1 VPAGALGPGSAD
13 TGRAPPRVCHVPPF
27 AFAEAPM
34 EILLLLADEIDDF
47 CAMAWQRA
55 RMLLGQP

>member
-1 VPAGALGPGSAD
+1 
-13 TGRAPPRVCHVPPF
+13 
-27 AFAEAPM
+27 M

-55 RMLLGQP
+55 RILLGHR